1 MSLID
6 PLRELITLPTE
17 AGSRNRSHTHT
28 PWVIDFVKQPYTPHC
43 LIADMQSV
51 SAGTKSLSYHVCSWA
66 SPPENELP
74 PGFAPQCSFS
84 PSQNPAG
91 WWVQI
96 VAAAS
101 RSPHCWSQC
110 LTQGGKID
118 LHDETD
124 FFSLNGNYIVSTQHA
139 KTPLGGVTPQLLS
152 AQNRNFS
159 AILKVTNVIHLSQ
172 RFE

>member
-1 MSLID
+1 MSLTD

-17 AGSRNRSHTHT
+17 AGSRNSSHTCT

-124 FFSLNGNYIVSTQHA
+124 FFSLNGNYIVSTQQA

-152 AQNRNFS
+152 AQTRNFS
-159 AILKVTNVIHLSQ
+159 AILKVTNLTHLSQ